1 MIIGIDASRALIKER
16 TGTENYAYHLIQ
28 ALLEVDQKNEYVLYT
43 RGSHSSEVA
52 KQRLRLLRGGTTIKA
67 IPWSYFWT
75 QGGLALECLLRPP
88 DLLFIPSHTL
98 PLVRRPSL
106 KTVVTIHGLEYEY
119 LPQYYQF
126 PQKLYLTKSTEYA
139 VRYAT
144 RLIAVSQWT
153 KDQLVSQ
160 LNADPKKISVVHEGI
175 NVVPPRRSP
184 ASSAGHH
191 PRSDCRQYILFV
203 GTVQP
208 RKNLVRLIESFKLA
222 MKQLNNETMKLLIAG
237 KLGWLYDEIL
247 AAPRKFGVEK
257 RVKFLGYVDDRQLA
271 GLYHQALFFI
281 LPSLCEGFGLPV
293 LEAMAYGCP
302 IIAARAG
309 ALPEIVGQAGLLVNP
324 KNTDEIAA
332 AMKLMIENQD
342 LREALREKGFQR
354 VKQFS
359 WQKAAQKTVKIFKE
373 VYES

>member
-1 MIIGIDASRALIKER
+1 
-16 TGTENYAYHLIQ
+16 
-28 ALLEVDQKNEYVLYT
+28 
-43 RGSHSSEVA
+43 
-52 KQRLRLLRGGTTIKA
+52 
-67 IPWSYFWT
+67 
-75 QGGLALECLLRPP
+75 
-88 DLLFIPSHTL
+88 
-98 PLVRRPSL
+98 
-106 KTVVTIHGLEYEY
+106 
-119 LPQYYQF
+119 
-126 PQKLYLTKSTEYA
+126 
-139 VRYAT
+139 
-144 RLIAVSQWT
+144 
-153 KDQLVSQ
+153 
-160 LNADPKKISVVHEGI
+160 
-175 NVVPPRRSP
+175 
-184 ASSAGHH
+184 
-191 PRSDCRQYILFV
+191 
-203 GTVQP
+203 
-208 RKNLVRLIESFKLA
+208 